1 MKEENTRRE
10 IRNEHIS
17 NYLPRSQRGFGKGNI
32 SELRAVPIGLRKLGG
47 FYEFWGFW
55 VRMWPSKIQVLLG
68 FFGHIDRLPYED
80 IIIILTKTKEVVN
93 VKNFRRQQRNSSI

>member
-32 SELRAVPIGLRKLGG
+32 SELRAVPIGL
-47 FYEFWGFW
+47 
-55 VRMWPSKIQVLLG
+55 
-68 FFGHIDRLPYED
+68 
-80 IIIILTKTKEVVN
+80 
-93 VKNFRRQQRNSSI
+93 